1 LPLKTPGIRVRPG
14 VTVDSKGVATAD
26 KDLRL
31 RLAPGVDL
39 RSLPITPEDAF
50 VLSRLDGTSTEADIA
65 LATGLDPAVVRA
77 SLDKLASLGALN
89 QTVPEQRPSPPP
101 RAPAR
106 TNSGTFHVGP
116 VVEVRGDSSGHHPA
130 AALYDPSE
138 LDAEV
143 DIELP
148 RRRQI
153 LDLYYRLDRA
163 THYDLL
169 GVDAGADKKAIK
181 GAYFEHV
188 NLFHPD
194 RYFGKKLGDFKPKLE
209 RLFARLTEAHDVLT
223 RQQSREEYDRYLA
236 TVLRT
241 KALDKTLSNR
251 ADHASEIERLEREI
265 RSQVQLEEKAKHSYP
280 PPAGG
285 SAVEHSSSPVPSPRH
300 SAPSISMPPRVVD
313 PEARRRALAKKL
325 GVSLPP
331 GARTGGPSSPLPPAD
346 PRVRQTA
353 QADLKRRYEERVI
366 ELKRRQVEHYVGA
379 ADQAE
384 KAGDLVSATNAL
396 RIATSLD
403 PSDTALQARLGTVEA
418 RASAGLAE
426 SYLEQAKYEEREQ
439 RWPQAAASYRRA
451 SRGKPSPKILERV
464 AYCLLMA
471 KTELREAADFAKRA
485 RDATPDDTG
494 IRVTLARIYLE
505 AGMRESALAEF
516 EAAQR
521 LAPKDDSIRDWLK
534 RLRREP

>member
-1 LPLKTPGIRVRPG
+1 
-14 VTVDSKGVATAD
+14 VATAD

-39 RSLPITPEDAF
+39 RSLPLTPEDAF
-50 VLSRLDGTSTEADIA
+50 VLSRLDGSSTEADIA
-65 LATGLDPAVVRA
+65 LATGLDPGVVRA
-77 SLDKLASLGALN
+77 SLAKLSSLGALN
-89 QTVPEQRPSPPP
+89 QSVADPQPAPPP

-106 TNSGTFHVGP
+106 TTSGTFHVGP

-153 LDLYYRLDRA
+153 LDMYYRLDRA
-163 THYDLL
+163 SHYDLL
-169 GVDAGADKKAIK
+169 GVDAAATKKEIK

-188 NLFHPD
+188 HVFHPD
-194 RYFGKKLGDFKPKLE
+194 RYFGKSLGDFKPKLE

-223 RQQSREEYDRYLA
+223 RQQSRDEYDRYLA

-280 PPAGG
+280 PPAGP
-285 SAVEHSSSPVPSPRH
+285 SAGGHLSSPIPSPAI
-300 SAPSISMPPRVVD
+300 SSPSISMPPRAVD

-331 GARTGGPSSPLPPAD
+331 GARGAGPSSPLPPPD
-346 PRVRQTA
+346 PQKRETA
-353 QADLKRRYEERVI
+353 QADLKRRYDERII
-366 ELKRRQVEHYVGA
+366 ELKRRQVEHYIDA
-379 ADQAE
+379 SEQAE

-396 RIATSLD
+396 RIAASLD
-403 PSDTALQARLGTVEA
+403 PADQALQARLGTVEA

-439 RWPQAAASYRRA
+439 RWLQAAASYRRA
-451 SRGKPSPKILERV
+451 SRGKPSPKIFERV
-464 AYCLLMA
+464 GYCLLMA
-471 KTELREAADFAKRA
+471 KTDLREAADFAKRA
-485 RDATPDDTG
+485 RDALPDDSG
-494 IRVTLARIYLE
+494 IRVTLGRIFLE
-505 AGMRESALAEF
+505 AGMRESALSEF

>member
-1 LPLKTPGIRVRPG
+1 LSRKTPGIRTPAG
-14 VTVDSKGVATAD
+14 VTVDSKRVATAD

-89 QTVPEQRPSPPP
+89 QAVAEHRPSPPP
-101 RAPAR
+101 RAAAR
-106 TNSGTFHVGP
+106 TTSGTFHVGP

-153 LDLYYRLDRA
+153 LDLFYRLDRA

-169 GVDAGADKKAIK
+169 GVAAGADKKAIK
-181 GAYFEHV
+181 SAYFEHV

-209 RLFARLTEAHDVLT
+209 RLFTRLTEAHDVLT
-223 RQQSREEYDRYLA
+223 RQQSRDEYDRYLA

-251 ADHASEIERLEREI
+251 ADHTSEIERLEREI

-285 SAVEHSSSPVPSPRH
+285 TAGEHSSPIPAPRN
-300 SAPSISMPPRVVD
+300 SAPSISMPPRTID

-331 GARTGGPSSPLPPAD
+331 GARGGGASSPLPPPD
-346 PRVRQTA
+346 PRIREVA
-353 QADLKRRYEERVI
+353 QADLKRRYEERVN
-366 ELKRRQVEHYVGA
+366 ELKRRQVEHYLEA
-379 ADQAE
+379 AEQAE
-384 KAGDLVSATNAL
+384 KAGDLVSATNAI

-451 SRGKPSPKILERV
+451 ARGKPSPKILERV

-471 KTELREAADFAKRA
+471 KSDLREAADFAKRA

-494 IRVTLARIYLE
+494 VRVTLGRIYLE